1 MVDCWYVLTPHNRVG
16 IAVQPAFSDD
26 TNAEANARLIA
37 AAPDMFEALVEARLA
52 LETLA
57 RRVFNDNGDHTI
69 DTSPL
74 NPDVYSACYY
84 ASRTVVAAL
93 AKARG
98 EQVQS

>member
-37 AAPDMFEALVEARLA
+37 AAPDMFEALTDCAKRLRLCIIAGGTDEEYADIAVEKY
-52 LETLA
+52 
-57 RRVFNDNGDHTI
+57 HT
-69 DTSPL
+69 
-74 NPDVYSACYY
+74 V
-84 ASRTVVAAL
+84 L

-98 EQVQS
+98 EQS